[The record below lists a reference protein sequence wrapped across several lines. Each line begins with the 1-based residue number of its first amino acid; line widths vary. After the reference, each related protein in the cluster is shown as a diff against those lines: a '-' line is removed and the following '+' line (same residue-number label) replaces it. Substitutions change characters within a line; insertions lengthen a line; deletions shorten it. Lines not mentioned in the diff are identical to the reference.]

1 MKSGFTTGT
10 CSAVA
15 AKAAALMLFT
25 GKKIKNMK
33 LMTPKGTEADL
44 PLFHAAVQPERAV
57 CAVRKDAGDDPDVTD
72 QALIFASVEY
82 FHGQAEEN
90 WYQEEDIY
98 LEALEGI
105 GVVTKPGLSCAV
117 GMPAINPVPRRMI
130 FEAVAEIRNMAE
142 KEGPLKIS
150 LWIPEGRE
158 LAKKTF
164 NSRLG
169 IEGGLSILGTTGI
182 VEPMSEE
189 ALLATIRLEL
199 HVKAAAGKKKVILTP
214 GNYGEAFL
222 KEELGLKL
230 KYAVTCSNFL
240 ADSLLMAKEEGFEQ
254 VLLVGHLGKFIKAAG
269 GVPNT
274 HSKYGDRR
282 MEILWDCAKAAV
294 KRRRG
299 GIEPEFKRKLL
310 EANTTEEAVE
320 ILKEQH
326 MLEPVMAE
334 AVKRIQYY
342 AGQWS
347 KGLSVEVVTF
357 STRYGILG
365 MSCGAEK
372 IISGYKEDEM
382 AGKMYG
388 IGVGPGDPELMTIK
402 AVKRIKSCEV
412 IAIPH
417 EDKEAC
423 VAYKIVKEAVPEVED
438 KECLYLPMPMTRD
451 KEILRESH
459 DRAARAV
466 MECLDRG
473 ENVAFITLGDVTIY
487 STCSYLLER
496 LKREGYEVELDSG
509 IPSFCAA
516 AARLGLPLVSGS
528 EELHIIPAAY
538 QIEDSLKLPGIKVL
552 MKAGSQM
559 GKVREEIRKSGCQAV
574 MVENCGLPGER
585 VYEGLEDMP
594 DTPGYYSLLIVR

>member
-1 MKSGFTTGT
+1 MRSGFTTGT

-44 PLFHAAVQPERAV
+44 PLFHVAIDGGKAT
-57 CAVRKDAGDDPDVTD
+57 CAVKKDAGDDPDVTD

-82 FHGQAEEN
+82 FNGQAQEN
-90 WYQEEDIY
+90 WYQENGIY
-98 LEALEGI
+98 IEALEGI
-105 GVVTKPGLSCAV
+105 GVVTRPGLSCPI

-130 FEAVAEIRNMAE
+130 FEAVAEARRMAE
-142 KEGPLKIS
+142 KERPLKIS
-150 LWIPEGRE
+150 LWIPGGRK

-169 IEGGLSILGTTGI
+169 IEGGLSVLGTTGI

-222 KEELGLKL
+222 KEELGLGL

-269 GVPNT
+269 GIPNT
-274 HSKYGDRR
+274 HSKFGDRR
-282 MEILWDCAKAAV
+282 MEILWDCTKAVV
-294 KRRRG
+294 KRPQG
-299 GIEPEFKRKLL
+299 AMDPELKKKLL
-310 EANTTEEAVE
+310 EANTTEEAAE
-320 ILKEQH
+320 ILKENH
-326 MLEPVMAE
+326 VLKPVMSE
-334 AVKRIQYY
+334 AVRRIQNYG
-342 AGQWS
+342 GQWS
-347 KGLSVEVVTF
+347 EGLLVEVVTF

-365 MSCGAEK
+365 MSSGALK
-372 IISGYKEDEM
+372 MIDGYKEEEM

-402 AVKRIKSCEV
+402 AVKRIKNCEV
-412 IAIPH
+412 LAIPH

-423 VAYKIVKEAVPEVED
+423 IAYRIVRQAVPEADE
-438 KECLYLPMPMTRD
+438 KECLCLPMPMTRD

-459 DRAARAV
+459 DQAAKAI
-466 MECLDRG
+466 MNCLDKG
-473 ENVAFITLGDVTIY
+473 QNVAFITLGDVAIY

-496 LKREGYEVELDSG
+496 LKRQGYEAELDSG

-516 AARLGLPLVSGS
+516 AARLGAPLVTGS

-538 QIEDSLKLPGIKVL
+538 QIQDSLKLPGIKVL

-559 GKVREEIRKSGCQAV
+559 KKVKEEIRKSGCEAV
-574 MVENCGLPGER
+574 MVENCGLPDER
-585 VYEGLEDMP
+585 VYEALEDMP
-594 DTPGYYSLLIVR
+594 DAPGYYSLLIVR